1 MEKEMNLQSIV
12 TWVGIAG
19 GVAGVGFPAYTTHK
33 QDQADLAA
41 QRQAEVQRAVKEQED
56 HDRLWRTLDEYKRH
70 LQMLDENLPAQQKKI
85 ARAVFARMQVEQD
98 MQPAMEKAM
107 PVIAERRMH
116 NMPSVAADAPA
127 EETPQ
132 P

>member
-1 MEKEMNLQSIV
+1 MNIQSIV

-33 QDQADLAA
+33 QDMADLAA
-41 QRQAEVQRAVKEQED
+41 QRKVDVDHAVKEQQE

-70 LQMLDENLPAQQKKI
+70 FQMLDENLPAQQKRI

-98 MQPAMEKAM
+98 MQPAMEKSM
-107 PVIAERRMH
+107 PVIAERKMH

-127 EETPQ
+127 EEKP
-132 P
+132 PNE

>member
-1 MEKEMNLQSIV
+1 MNIQSIV

-33 QDQADLAA
+33 QDMAEIAA
-41 QRQAEVQRAVKEQED
+41 EKEQAVKHAVQEQEE

-70 LQMLDENLPAQQKKI
+70 LRMLDENLPAQQRAV

-107 PVIAERRMH
+107 PVIVEHRMH
-116 NMPSVAADAPA
+116 NVPSVAADAPA
-127 EETPQ
+127 EERPPQ
-132 P
+132 